1 MASLAA
7 ETRFHL
13 IAAFEW
19 SKPGPPFHGPAQTH
33 HPSLM
38 TQTFTAIDFETANHA
53 RTSICQVGLVRVE
66 AGVIIRELSLLVQP
80 PQNYYLPK
88 FTEIHGIKPA
98 DTFHAPTFEEVWPQ
112 LEPYIMGQRVVA
124 HNGPSFDFNVLR
136 QTLAHYSLR
145 VPAFEGICTFAI
157 YRKNLAALCTE
168 HSIELNHHDALSD
181 ARACAALYLRHLG
194 VTSLKIT
201 VDGSATGASCDN

>member
-1 MASLAA
+1 M
-7 ETRFHL
+7 
-13 IAAFEW
+13 
-19 SKPGPPFHGPAQTH
+19 K
-33 HPSLM
+33 
-38 TQTFTAIDFETANHA
+38 QTFTAIDFETAHHA

-66 AGVIIRELSLLVQP
+66 AGVIVRELCLLVQP

-98 DTFHAPTFEEVWPQ
+98 DTFHAPTFAGVWPQ
-112 LEPYIMGQRVVA
+112 VEPFIIGQRVVA
-124 HNGPSFDFNVLR
+124 HNGPRFDFSVLR
-136 QTLAHYSLR
+136 QTLAHYSMI
-145 VPAFEGICTFAI
+145 VPAFEGICTLAI

-168 HSIELNHHDALSD
+168 HGIELNHHDALSD

-201 VDGSATGASCDN
+201 PNGSSKANG